1 MMLSQKEVD
10 ELSAHINQSNI
21 SNQDLKDDLLDHFCC
36 FIENEMQ
43 KGVTF
48 KDAQLL
54 AWGKIC
60 PNGLDEIQQET
71 IYLLNA
77 NKIMMMKKLMY
88 IIGLLSAISL
98 SLGFLFKL
106 LHWPGGGYMATFG
119 FLGLVLLFLPML
131 AIDRYKLT
139 LNKALSEKLKVI
151 LGFTSA
157 AITGL
162 AVLFKILHYPGADV
176 LLMLGILLFSLGF
189 LPFLFF
195 KMYKKSVTEG

>member
-1 MMLSQKEVD
+1 MMLSEKEVD
-10 ELSAHINQSNI
+10 ELTNHINQSKL
-21 SNQDLKDDLLDHFCC
+21 SNQELKDDLLDHFCC

-54 AWGKIC
+54 AWQQIC

-77 NKIMMMKKLMY
+77 NRIMMMKKLMY
-88 IIGLLSAISL
+88 TIGLLSAISL

-157 AITGL
+157 VITGL
-162 AVLFKILHYPGADV
+162 AVLFKILHYPGADI

-195 KMYKKSVTEG
+195 RMYKKSVSEG